1 MDYGP
6 HSIFST
12 CETETTRGRRPSS
25 PRRPAH
31 ADADVS
37 AFDLQFSSEQLQF
50 HSPATFKGSFTLDLG
65 AVNLAKDYPLNFDF
79 RSILEKKACA
89 IQHMSLGSPKRDLE
103 KERLEINPS
112 WLRNKA
118 VACFSQNC
126 RKIFCACI
134 AVEKICSENTW

>member
-1 MDYGP
+1 MT
-6 HSIFST
+6 SSQS
-12 CETETTRGRRPSS
+12 ETFDGKQDMKGISSCCGGFLRLDQKNWRR
-25 PRRPAH
+25 R
-31 ADADVS
+31 
-37 AFDLQFSSEQLQF
+37 
-50 HSPATFKGSFTLDLG
+50 TLDREDVQKRNLYTG